1 MKDEWAVEFWRLA
14 GVLLFGIA
22 LALISGFTT
31 ASLLIALG
39 VYIAWNMEQLQR
51 INNWLAKGS
60 QRSQLPEVHGPWNN
74 LVKEIFITRSKLHK
88 RSRRLSQVLKRF
100 RRSSAVLPDATIIL
114 TESGKIDWF
123 SPAAQNLIGLK
134 KPQDVHQNI
143 RNLIR
148 HPTFQTYLNH
158 AHYERGQEV
167 NIPSP
172 EHPSITLNIRIT
184 PFGRN
189 ELLLSARDVTS
200 MQKVQDVRRDFVA
213 NVSHELRTPLTVITG
228 YTETL
233 GDENLPD
240 DIQIGISAISQQAKR
255 MTQIVEDLLMLSSLE
270 METSEAQTEREI
282 VQVPLMLESMCE
294 DAILLSGDAKHHVHL
309 DVQSNSCLLGHQSDI
324 VSAFRNLID
333 NAICHTPPGS
343 TVFIRWD
350 TVNGNARLSVQDNGL
365 GIDEKHIPRLTERFY
380 RVDKGRSRDMGGT
393 GLGLSIAK
401 HAIQRNGGE
410 LTITSQRGKGSTF
423 KCTCPAEQVYTPEL
437 EQPGLEAQA

>member
-1 MKDEWAVEFWRLA
+1 
-14 GVLLFGIA
+14 
-22 LALISGFTT
+22 
-31 ASLLIALG
+31 
-39 VYIAWNMEQLQR
+39 
-51 INNWLAKGS
+51 
-60 QRSQLPEVHGPWNN
+60 
-74 LVKEIFITRSKLHK
+74 
-88 RSRRLSQVLKRF
+88 
-100 RRSSAVLPDATIIL
+100 
-114 TESGKIDWF
+114 
-123 SPAAQNLIGLK
+123 
-134 KPQDVHQNI
+134 
-143 RNLIR
+143 
-148 HPTFQTYLNH
+148 
-158 AHYERGQEV
+158 
-167 NIPSP
+167 
-172 EHPSITLNIRIT
+172 
-184 PFGRN
+184 
-189 ELLLSARDVTS
+189 
-200 MQKVQDVRRDFVA
+200 
-213 NVSHELRTPLTVITG
+213 
-228 YTETL
+228 
-233 GDENLPD
+233 ENLPD
-240 DIQIGISAISQQAKR
+240 DIQIGINAISQQAKR

-270 METSEAQTEREI
+270 METSETQTEHEI

-423 KCTCPAEQVYTPEL
+423 QCSFPAERVYKPEL
-437 EQPGLEAQA
+437 EQPGFEAQA